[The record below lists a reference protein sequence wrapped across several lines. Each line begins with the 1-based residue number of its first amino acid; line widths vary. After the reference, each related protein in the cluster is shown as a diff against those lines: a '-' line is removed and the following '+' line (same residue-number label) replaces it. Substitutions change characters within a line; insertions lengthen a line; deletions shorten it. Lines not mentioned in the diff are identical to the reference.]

1 MVHEDDAERAV
12 RAALALVDAVEADVR
27 VAVNTGEALV
37 RVDAGAD
44 PGFGVVGDVV
54 NTASRLQGAA
64 PVGGVLVGK
73 GTVRAARPDGGQRDG
88 GGDRRHPQPRRG
100 EGKDR
105 LHVPGLRS
113 LSRSHR

>member
-73 GTVRAARPDGGQRDG
+73 GTVRALA
-88 GGDRRHPQPRRG
+88 PR
-100 EGKDR
+100 
-105 LHVPGLRS
+105 
-113 LSRSHR
+113 